1 MVQTVLNLIFIVF
14 KQGKIM
20 ETNQLMFN
28 IQLNVDQINVIL
40 ATMGK
45 LPYESISPLMN
56 SIQMQA
62 NLQMQEYQAQAEAQ
76 QAQQGTQQQDSNLI
90 Q

>member
-1 MVQTVLNLIFIVF
+1 
-14 KQGKIM
+14 M
-20 ETNQLMFN
+20 ENQELVFN
-28 IQLNVDQINVIL
+28 IQLNLDQVNVIL

-45 LPYESISPLMN
+45 LPYESIAPLMN

-62 NLQMQEYQAQAEAQ
+62 SSQMQQYQAANSVN
-76 QAQQGTQQQDSNLI
+76 DSDSSI

>member
-1 MVQTVLNLIFIVF
+1 
-14 KQGKIM
+14 M
-20 ETNQLMFN
+20 ENQELVFN
-28 IQLNVDQINVIL
+28 IQLNLDQVNVIL

-45 LPYESISPLMN
+45 LPYESIAPLMN

-62 NLQMQEYQAQAEAQ
+62 SSQMQQYQAANSVNDA
-76 QAQQGTQQQDSNLI
+76 DSAI

>member
-1 MVQTVLNLIFIVF
+1 MENQALI
-14 KQGKIM
+14 
-20 ETNQLMFN
+20 FN
-28 IQLNVDQINVIL
+28 IQLNLDQVNVIL

-45 LPYESISPLMN
+45 LPYESIAPLMN

-62 NLQMQEYQAQAEAQ
+62 SSQMQQYQAANNDTDLAN
-76 QAQQGTQQQDSNLI
+76 AI

>member
-1 MVQTVLNLIFIVF
+1 
-14 KQGKIM
+14 M
-20 ETNQLMFN
+20 ESQQLVFN
-28 IQLNVDQINVIL
+28 IQLNLDQVNVIL

-45 LPYESISPLMN
+45 LPYESIAPLMN

-62 NLQMQEYQAQAEAQ
+62 SSQMQQYQAANSAN
-76 QAQQGTQQQDSNLI
+76 DSDSSI

>member
-1 MVQTVLNLIFIVF
+1 
-14 KQGKIM
+14 M
-20 ETNQLMFN
+20 ENQELVFN
-28 IQLNVDQINVIL
+28 IQLNLDQVNVIL

-45 LPYESISPLMN
+45 LPYESIAPLMN

-62 NLQMQEYQAQAEAQ
+62 SSQMQQYQAANSVNES
-76 QAQQGTQQQDSNLI
+76 DSSI

>member
-1 MVQTVLNLIFIVF
+1 
-14 KQGKIM
+14 M

-40 ATMGK
+40 STMGK
-45 LPYESISPLMN
+45 LPYESISLLMN

-76 QAQQGTQQQDSNLI
+76 QAQQETQQDSTLI